1 MKRGFM
7 YLKSIEVHGFK
18 SFANKMVFEFHN
30 GITAIVGPNGSGK
43 SNVVDAVRWVFGE
56 QSAKQ
61 LRGGNMQDVIFAGTE
76 MRRPQSYA
84 EVAITLDNSGREI
97 ALDFEEV
104 KITRR
109 LYRSG
114 ESEYLIN
121 DRPVRLR
128 DINELFYDTGI
139 GKEGYSII
147 GQNQIEKILSGK
159 ADDRRELFDEAAG
172 IVKFK
177 RRKNAAV
184 KKLEGEQQNLLRV
197 SDILNE
203 LTSQLGPLRRQSET
217 AHIYLMKRDSLREL
231 DINLYLLDSEQI
243 EQKITDLSEREGVVG
258 RDLDEARKAFEETR
272 REYDQLEQDI
282 EQLDVEISK
291 AHDEGAGM
299 AMRRQELKG
308 QIEILREQIRT
319 VQSNDEH
326 FESRR
331 AAIRAEI
338 EKRQKD
344 LESESA
350 REIGLDR
357 EFSLYQEEQKKEEAG
372 MAAIDK
378 ALTDVGIE
386 LDAVKRGVIDLLNE
400 RASVKSR
407 QQRYDTMLEQIDIR
421 KAELTR
427 RSLRYKEE
435 EIEAARA
442 LKEGEEKRSA
452 LKEEIETL
460 KDAVAGD
467 EKAVAAC
474 QKEIAEGNRKLDEK
488 QTAYHRESSRLE
500 SLKNLEEHYD
510 GYGNGI
516 RRVMEEK
523 PNEPGIVGV
532 VAELLVV
539 DKKYEL
545 AIETALG
552 SKSRNVVTDDEQTA
566 KRLINF
572 LKKNRLGRATFLPMT
587 HIKDVKRFELRAA
600 LEEPGVI
607 GLGSSLVRTAEGYEV
622 LSEYLLGRTLVVDTI
637 DNALKIGAKYRHGL
651 YMVTLQ
657 GELFTPGGAITGGA
671 FKSNTTLLGRRRE
684 IEELQVRT
692 AELKKETASLT
703 EAVEKVRTERN
714 RLRDEIVTLHEKLQ
728 DAYIRQNTNEMKIR
742 QAEEH
747 LTDSHLASE
756 TLTGENQEIALQIA
770 QVKDN
775 KGSMDDALR
784 ASEDEESR
792 LNERAAALQTKLEEL
807 QKERDAQTVK
817 VEAIH
822 VKTAALSEQMSF
834 LTDTVE
840 RLNDE
845 IDVYEIE
852 EHELVLSRESGAKEI
867 EEREKK
873 IKEAESEIRD
883 ALAEAEACA
892 ERERELIDK
901 KSSLSIRHKSFF
913 DKREVLSDTIVR
925 LDKEHYRLTT
935 QKERLEEDREK
946 QTAYMWEEY
955 ELTPSEAKALRRE
968 DLTDRPAL
976 KREVSK
982 LKEEIKGL
990 GNVNVGAIEEY
1001 KAVSERHEF
1010 LSTQHDDLVKSEET
1024 LTHII
1029 EELDAGMRKQFGEH
1043 FASINKEFD
1052 KVVKALFGGG
1062 FGRLEL
1068 KDSNDVLET
1077 DIAITVQPPGKKL
1090 QNINLLSGGERA
1102 LTAIA
1107 LLFAIQN
1114 LKPSPFCLLD
1124 EIEAALDE
1132 NNTNRFSDY
1141 LNKLKKNTQFIVITH
1156 RRGTMAGADRLYG
1169 ITMME
1174 KGISTLVSVSLIEDK
1189 LDK

>member
-1 MKRGFM
+1 M

-18 SFANKMVFEFHN
+18 SFANKMTFEFHN
-30 GITAIVGPNGSGK
+30 GITGIVGPNGSGK

-76 MRRPQSYA
+76 LRRPQSYA
-84 EVAITLDNSGREI
+84 EVAVTLDNSGHE
-97 ALDFEEV
+97 LDIDYEEV

-121 DRPVRLR
+121 DHAARLK

-197 SDILNE
+197 NDILNE
-203 LTSQLGPLRRQSET
+203 LTNQLGPLRRQSEA
-217 AHIYLMKRDSLREL
+217 AHIYLLKRDNLRDL
-231 DINLYLLDSEQI
+231 DINLYLLDSESI
-243 EQKITDLSEREGVVG
+243 EKRISELAEKEEAVG
-258 RDLDEARKAFEETR
+258 KELAEARQAFEETR
-272 REYDQLEQDI
+272 QEYDDLEKEI
-282 EQLDVEISK
+282 EEIDLQIASSRQSGS
-291 AHDEGAGM
+291 DM
-299 AMRRQELKG
+299 ALRRQELKG

-319 VQSNDEH
+319 VRANDEH
-326 FESRR
+326 FDSRR
-331 AAIRAEI
+331 AAIAAEI

-344 LESESA
+344 LETETAKAEALDQQFLVIKSEQTA
-350 REIGLDR
+350 EEDR
-357 EFSLYQEEQKKEEAG
+357 
-372 MAAIDK
+372 MADIDK
-378 ALTDVGIE
+378 ELTDVSIE
-386 LDAVKRGVIDLLNE
+386 LEAVKSGVIDLLND

-435 EIEAARA
+435 EVEARKAME
-442 LKEGEEKRSA
+442 EGEKLRAA
-452 LKEEIETL
+452 LTEEIDDL
-460 KDAVAGD
+460 KAKTAKD
-467 EKAVAAC
+467 EQEVSSC
-474 QKEIAEGNRKLDEK
+474 QSAIAEANKRLDAA

-566 KRLINF
+566 KRMIEF
-572 LKKNRLGRATFLPMT
+572 LKRNRLGRATFLPMT
-587 HIKDVKRFELRAA
+587 HIKEVRRFESRGVLT
-600 LEEPGVI
+600 EPGVI
-607 GLGSSLVRTAEGYEV
+607 GLGSTLVKTAAGYEV
-622 LSEYLLGRTLVVDTI
+622 LADYLLGRTVVVDTI
-637 DNALKIGAKYRHGL
+637 DHALKIGAKYKHSL
-651 YMVTLQ
+651 NMVTLQ

-692 AELKKETASLT
+692 VELLKETKDCQG
-703 EAVEKVRTERN
+703 EVETIRTRRN
-714 RLRDEIVTLHEKLQ
+714 ELRDEIVVLHEKLQ

-747 LTDSHLASE
+747 LTDSRLAAE
-756 TLTGENQEIALQIA
+756 TLSGENQEIALQIA

-775 KGSMDDALR
+775 KGSMDEALR
-784 ASEDEESR
+784 ASEDEEGRLNDRAQTLQSR
-792 LNERAAALQTKLEEL
+792 LDKLQND
-807 QKERDAQTVK
+807 KEAQTVRL
-817 VEAIH
+817 EAVH
-822 VKTAALSEQMSF
+822 VKSAALSEQMSF
-834 LTDTVE
+834 MTDTIE
-840 RLNDE
+840 RLGDE
-845 IDVYEIE
+845 ISDFETE
-852 EHELVLSRESGAKEI
+852 DEALVTSREKSSEEI
-867 EEREKK
+867 
-873 IKEAESEIRD
+873 
-883 ALAEAEACA
+883 
-892 ERERELIDK
+892 REREEKIREAEDGMKEAADAAEAYAEEERTLMDK
-901 KSSLSIRHKSFF
+901 KSELSIRHKSFF
-913 DKREVLSDTIVR
+913 DKREVLSGAIVR
-925 LDKEHYRLTT
+925 LDKEEYRLTT
-935 QKERLEEDREK
+935 QRERCEEDREK

-955 ELTPSEAKALRRE
+955 ELTPSEAKALRKE
-968 DLTDRPAL
+968 DLTDRAAL
-976 KREVSK
+976 KKDVAR
-982 LKEEIKGL
+982 LKEEIKAL

-1001 KAVSERHEF
+1001 KTVSERHEF

-1029 EELDAGMRKQFGEH
+1029 EELDEGMRKQFNER
-1043 FASINKEFD
+1043 FATINKEFD
-1052 KVVKALFGGG
+1052 KVVKSLFGGG
-1062 FGRLEL
+1062 VGRLDL
-1068 KDSNDVLET
+1068 KDTEDILTT

-1102 LTAIA
+1102 LTAIC

-1132 NNTNRFSDY
+1132 NNTTRFAGY
-1141 LNKLKKNTQFIVITH
+1141 LNRLKKNTQFIVITH

-1174 KGISTLVSVSLIEDK
+1174 KGISTMVSVNLIEDK